1 MKKVADAI
9 NGSKHLP
16 KHLVFLVLTSALVAL
31 MLAYLLQGF
40 LMQARKSELAKI
52 REVYHAALAHEIDLF
67 QHALSAKPDCPTDQ
81 CLEIWSAKIYEE
93 FSWVSNLRRLRLG
106 SKNEVL
112 QSDDSLGA
120 MIKFMTI
127 NERVEMYTRPV
138 YAVAGSALPPNMLM
152 VYLKDGIDERYL
164 RVGEISVEKLL
175 YLINTQ
181 LAAEGIVVA
190 AVPEFSA
197 PESTIGSEDDTRL
210 TLDNLGVS
218 VRLSTGQEFSS
229 LGGPLLISLLVA
241 TLSMLLIIASGLVVV
256 EVKRR
261 RRAEEIARE
270 QEERVQSGAKLA
282 TLGEIASMLSHEL
295 NQPLAAIESFASAA
309 QGIAR
314 KGSANAQ
321 LDKCIDQ
328 IRSQVRRA
336 DLIIRS
342 VHGFLKN
349 KPSDVQSFNLRDT
362 ITGLLPLIEL
372 QAARTNAAVTV
383 SMPSQ
388 VWITADKTMVEQVV
402 LNLARNGLEA
412 MRELPRSR
420 KILSISVA
428 KKLGTRATL
437 EELDRNP
444 LLGTPHVEISVT
456 DRGMGIAPEVR
467 EKLFMPFV
475 STKDDG
481 VGIGLS
487 ICKSVAEKHQGHIG
501 FADNPAGGTIFTLW
515 LPDSGAHGAAET

>member
-1 MKKVADAI
+1 MKTAAAANNRDKRF
-9 NGSKHLP
+9 P
-16 KHLVFLVLTSALVAL
+16 KYLAFLVLTSALVAL
-31 MLAYLLQGF
+31 MLVYLLQGF
-40 LMQARKSELAKI
+40 LMQARKSELAKV
-52 REVYHAALAHEIDLF
+52 REVYQAALLHEIDLF
-67 QHALSAKPDCPTDQ
+67 QHALSAKPDCPTHN
-81 CLEIWSAKIYEE
+81 CLKIWSDKIYEE
-93 FSWVSNLRRLRLG
+93 FSWVSNLRRLRLD
-106 SKNEVL
+106 SKNEEL
-112 QSDDSLGA
+112 RLDDSLGA
-120 MIKFMTI
+120 MIKLMTI
-127 NERVEMYTRPV
+127 NERVKMYTNPV
-138 YAVAGSALPPNMLM
+138 YALGDSAHSPYTLM
-152 VYLKDGIDERYL
+152 VYLKDGSDERYL

-175 YLINTQ
+175 YQVNTY
-181 LAAEGIVVA
+181 LAADGIVVA

-197 PESTIGSEDDTRL
+197 PETTIEPEDSTRL

-261 RRAEEIARE
+261 RLAEEIARE
-270 QEERVQSGAKLA
+270 QEERAQSGAKLA

-328 IRSQVRRA
+328 IRGQVRRA

-349 KPSDVQSFNLRDT
+349 KPSDVQAFNLRDT

-388 VWITADKTMVEQVV
+388 VWITADKTMVEQVL

-412 MRELPRSR
+412 MRELPPSR
-420 KILSISVA
+420 KILSISVS
-428 KKLGTRATL
+428 KKLGSRATA

-501 FADNPAGGTIFTLW
+501 FADNPAGGTVFTLS

>member
-1 MKKVADAI
+1 MKKIAAII
-9 NGSKHLP
+9 NGDKTVSRHLA
-16 KHLVFLVLTSALVAL
+16 FLVLTSALVAL
-31 MLAYLLQGF
+31 MLVYLLQGF
-40 LMQARKSELAKI
+40 LIQARKSELAKV
-52 REVYHAALAHEIDLF
+52 REAYHAALMREIDLF
-67 QHALSAKPDCPTDQ
+67 QHALSAKPDCPTRQ
-81 CLEIWSAKIYEE
+81 CLEAWSNKISEE
-93 FSWVSNLRRLRLG
+93 FSWVSNVRRVRLDTKNQELESDG
-106 SKNEVL
+106 SL
-112 QSDDSLGA
+112 SA
-120 MIKFMTI
+120 TIKFMTI
-127 NERVEMYTRPV
+127 NERVEMYTNPV
-138 YAVAGSALPPNMLM
+138 YALAGSARSPNALV
-152 VYLKDGIDERYL
+152 VYLKDGIDPRYL
-164 RVGEISVEKLL
+164 RAGEISVEKLL
-175 YLINTQ
+175 YQVSTY
-181 LAAEGIVVA
+181 LAADGVVVA
-190 AVPEFSA
+190 AVTEYSDDESA
-197 PESTIGSEDDTRL
+197 ISADDDTRL

-218 VRLSTGQEFSS
+218 IRLSTGREFSS
-229 LGGPLLISLLVA
+229 LGGPLLISILVA

-261 RRAEEIARE
+261 RQAEEVARE
-270 QEERVQSGAKLA
+270 QEERVQSGNKLA

-314 KGSANAQ
+314 KNSANEQ

-349 KPSDVQSFNLRDT
+349 KPTDVQSFNLRDT
-362 ITGLLPLIEL
+362 IAGVLPLIEL
-372 QAARTNAAVTV
+372 QAARTNAVVTV

-388 VWITADKTMVEQVV
+388 VWITADKTMVEQVI

-412 MRELPRSR
+412 MRDLPQSR
-420 KILSISVA
+420 KVLSISVT
-428 KKLGTRATL
+428 KKLGTRATA

-456 DRGMGIAPEVR
+456 DRGLGIAPEVR

-481 VGIGLS
+481 VGVGLS

-501 FADNPAGGTIFTLW
+501 FSDNPAGGTTFTLS
-515 LPDSGAHGAAET
+515 LPDPTVHLVAET

>member
-1 MKKVADAI
+1 MKKDTPAFNV
-9 NGSKHLP
+9 NKRLP
-16 KHLVFLVLTSALVAL
+16 RHLVFLVLTSALVAL
-31 MLAYLLQGF
+31 MLVYLLQGF

-52 REVYHAALAHEIDLF
+52 REVYHASLLQEIDLF
-67 QHALSAKPDCPTDQ
+67 QHALSAKPDCPTDR
-81 CLEIWSAKIYEE
+81 CLQIWSAKIYEE

-106 SKNEVL
+106 SNNEAL
-112 QSDDSLGA
+112 QSDDSLDS

-175 YLINTQ
+175 YQINTH

-197 PESTIGSEDDTRL
+197 ADSTIAADDDTRL

-412 MRELPRSR
+412 MRELPPSR
-420 KILSISVA
+420 KTLSISVA
-428 KKLGTRATL
+428 KKLGTRATA

-515 LPDSGAHGAAET
+515 LPDSGAHGAAES